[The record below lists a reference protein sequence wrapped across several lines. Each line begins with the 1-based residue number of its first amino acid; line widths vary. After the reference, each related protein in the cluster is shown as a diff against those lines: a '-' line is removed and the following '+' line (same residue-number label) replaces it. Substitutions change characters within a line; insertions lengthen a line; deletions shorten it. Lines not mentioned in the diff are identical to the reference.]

1 MTNTPPFL
9 PSPRPGDATERARK
23 RIRARDP
30 TNPNALLG
38 PLGRTQKRIR
48 ARTGWAGDAGQA
60 GDAGRLGAAGGRDG
74 AGGAPPR
81 AKGARRPPG
90 RGGSREG
97 RAAGRPPGEPE
108 ARAAVRTE
116 EGVARNE
123 RRTTTGGR
131 WAQRAGGERDKTA
144 RRARDFG
151 PGPFLV
157 ERDWTRSPWRSR
169 RGRRGPAGSSPASQ
183 R

>member
-60 GDAGRLGAAGGRDG
+60 GDAGRPGAAGGRDG

-81 AKGARRPPG
+81 AQGARRRPD
-90 RGGSREG
+90 RGGSREERATDDDG
-97 RAAGRPPGEPE
+97 RTVGS
-108 ARAAVRTE
+108 AR
-116 EGVARNE
+116 
-123 RRTTTGGR
+123 RR
-131 WAQRAGGERDKTA
+131 RAGQNSKN
-144 RRARDFG
+144 G
-151 PGPFLV
+151 PGL
-157 ERDWTRSPWRSR
+157 WSR
-169 RGRRGPAGSSPASQ
+169 AVL
-183 R
+183 